1 MVAGT
6 KTKIPFLTIET
17 KDPHIIIRTEDLEI
31 GYRKKQHETL
41 IASGIN
47 IEVKEG
53 ELLAVIGVNGVGK
66 STFLRT
72 LSGVQPQL
80 SGKIF
85 INSIDRNNIPSEK
98 LAELISLVLTEQPL
112 SKNLSVAE
120 LVALG
125 RQPYTNWIGTLTPED
140 RKKVKQALELV
151 NIQELQHKKCYE
163 LSDGQ
168 LQKTLIARALAQDT
182 PIMIL
187 DEPTSHLD
195 MYHKAQVLKLLKQL
209 SQQTKKAIVFAT
221 HEINLALQLCDKLVL
236 MKKGQLVQGS
246 PQELIQKGAFDDI
259 FPSDLIV
266 FDSATQ
272 SFRIKS

>member
-1 MVAGT
+1 M
-6 KTKIPFLTIET
+6 
-17 KDPHIIIRTEDLEI
+17 
-31 GYRKKQHETL
+31 
-41 IASGIN
+41 
-47 IEVKEG
+47 
-53 ELLAVIGVNGVGK
+53 LAVIGVNGVGK